1 MKRYYQRLKDE
12 SPKID
17 NIYQVAFGENAKLAQ
32 TMIGWLLA
40 KSKAEQ
46 ETREV
51 AWTIMT
57 RMKAGLETYY
67 EVMEEEGEP
76 DWEAERLRGQ
86 VEYADVERWGIFKA
100 ICNKY
105 DGACDQ
111 IEETLKLMAM
121 STGYLAQSTHE
132 EWEFEDDE
140 DNSDE
145 EWESLLGSLLAAE

>member
-1 MKRYYQRLKDE
+1 MKRYYQRLKEE

-17 NIYQVAFGENAKLAQ
+17 NIYALAFKDNAETAK
-32 TMIGWLLA
+32 TMIGWLLV
-40 KSKAEQ
+40 KSKGEQ

-76 DWEAERLRGQ
+76 DWEAERLRGK

-111 IEETLKLMAM
+111 IEETLRLMAV
-121 STGYLAQSTHE
+121 STGYLAQSTVE
-132 EWEFEDDE
+132 DWEVEDD
-140 DNSDE
+140 DPSDE

>member
-1 MKRYYQRLKDE
+1 MKRYYERLKAE
-12 SPKID
+12 SPKVD
-17 NIYQVAFGENAKLAQ
+17 NIYALAFKENAETAK
-32 TMIGWLLA
+32 TMIGWLLV

-67 EVMEEEGEP
+67 EVMEEEGQP
-76 DWEAERLRGQ
+76 DWEAERLRGR

-111 IEETLKLMAM
+111 IEETLRLMAT
-121 STGYLAQSTHE
+121 STGYLTQSE
-132 EWEFEDDE
+132 VEDWEVEDD
-140 DNSDE
+140 DSDE
-145 EWESLLGSLLAAE
+145 EWESLLGSLLLAAE

>member
-1 MKRYYQRLKDE
+1 MKQYYERLKAE

-32 TMIGWLLA
+32 TMIGWLLV
-40 KSKAEQ
+40 KSKGEQ

-67 EVMEEEGEP
+67 EVVEEEGEP
-76 DWEAERLRGQ
+76 DWEAEKLRGQ

-111 IEETLKLMAM
+111 IEETLRLMAT
-121 STGYLAQSTHE
+121 STGYLTQSE
-132 EWEFEDDE
+132 VEDWEVEDD
-140 DNSDE
+140 DSDE
-145 EWESLLGSLLAAE
+145 EWESLLGSLLLAAE